1 MVMESV
7 QILRYPEAL
16 ALHSFEFKVR
26 KSQVASRVSRGF
38 HRARSGLRPHML
50 TPAYATWMGFRIVL
64 SVVIDRT
71 LKYPDVALID
81 PFAGILTGR

>member
-26 KSQVASRVSRGF
+26 KSQVACRVGGF

>member
-26 KSQVASRVSRGF
+26 KSQVACRVVST
-38 HRARSGLRPHML
+38 AQ
-50 TPAYATWMGFRIVL
+50 
-64 SVVIDRT
+64 D
-71 LKYPDVALID
+71 PDSA
-81 PFAGILTGR
+81 PTR